1 MIAVVLGGNGF
12 IGSTLVSRLLAQGHS
27 VRVFDRGAPMHSS
40 KSFHFFAGDF
50 TTHADFTEL
59 LHGADVVFH
68 LISTTLPN
76 TSVDN
81 TSADVCGNLLP
92 TLRLLEQMRK
102 QGISRIVF
110 PSSGGTVYGEAQYLP
125 IDEKHPTEPIVPYG
139 ATKLAIE
146 KYLAIFRHAR
156 QLDPI
161 CLRISNPY
169 GPGFRP
175 ESPQGVIGAF
185 LNKSLSNQPID
196 LWGAGEVQRDY
207 LYIDDLIDAMIAAA
221 YYEGPH
227 FLFNISTGIGTS
239 LLQIIALVE
248 QATGHP
254 LVVHR
259 HSSRSFDV
267 RSNVLCNAR
276 AREELGWS
284 PKLSLTQGIERT
296 LQWLKAARKYNHSQ
310 ASNR

>member
-12 IGSTLVSRLLAQGHS
+12 IGSTLVSRLLKQGHS
-27 VRVFDRGAPMHSS
+27 VRVFDRGVPAHSAE
-40 KSFHFFAGDF
+40 SFHFFAGDF

-59 LHGADVVFH
+59 LQGADVVFH

-81 TSADVCGNLLP
+81 TSADIHGNLLP
-92 TLRLLEQMRK
+92 TLRLLEQIQK
-102 QGISRIVF
+102 LGISRIVF

-185 LNKSLSNQPID
+185 LHKGLSNQPID
-196 LWGAGEVQRDY
+196 LWGAGDVQRDY

-221 YYEGPH
+221 SYQGPH
-227 FLFNISTGIGTS
+227 FVFNISTGIGTS
-239 LLQIIALVE
+239 LLEIIELVE
-248 QATGHP
+248 RAIGRP
-254 LVVHR
+254 LVVHQ

-267 RSNVLCNAR
+267 RSNVLCSAR
-276 AREELGWS
+276 ARQELGWS
-284 PKLSLTQGIERT
+284 PKLSLMQGIERT
-296 LQWLKAARKYNHSQ
+296 LSWLTDVRDYDKPWVPNA
-310 ASNR
+310 

>member
-12 IGSTLVSRLLAQGHS
+12 IGSTLVTRLLGLGHA
-27 VRVFDRGAPMHSS
+27 VRVFDRGVSAHSS
-40 KSFHFFAGDF
+40 KSFEFFAGDF

-81 TSADVCGNLLP
+81 TSADVRGNLLP
-92 TLRLLEQMRK
+92 TLRLLEQMHK
-102 QGISRIVF
+102 QGVSRIVF

-175 ESPQGVIGAF
+175 ASPQGVIGAF
-185 LNKSLSNQPID
+185 LNRGLSNEPID
-196 LWGAGEVQRDY
+196 LWGAGDVQRDY
-207 LYIDDLIDAMIAAA
+207 LYIDDLIDAMVAAA
-221 YYEGPH
+221 HYRGPH
-227 FLFNISTGIGTS
+227 FVFNISTGVGTS
-239 LLQIIALVE
+239 LLQIIELVE
-248 QATGHP
+248 QAMGRP

-259 HSSRSFDV
+259 HGGRSFDV
-267 RSNVLCNAR
+267 KSNVLCNAR
-276 AREELGWS
+276 AQQELGWS
-284 PKLSLTQGIERT
+284 PKLSLRQGIERT
-296 LQWLKAARKYNHSQ
+296 LQWLISGR
-310 ASNR
+310 

>member
-12 IGSTLVSRLLAQGHS
+12 IGSMLVSRLLAQGHT
-27 VRVFDRGAPMHSS
+27 VRVFDRGSPMHSS
-40 KSFHFFAGDF
+40 KSFHFFSGDF
-50 TTHADFTEL
+50 TSHADFSEL

-81 TSADVCGNLLP
+81 TLADVQGNLLP
-92 TLRLLEQMRK
+92 TLRLVEQMQK
-102 QGISRIVF
+102 QGIARIVF

-125 IDEKHPTEPIVPYG
+125 IDEQHPTEPIVPYG

-196 LWGAGEVQRDY
+196 LWGTGDVQRDY
-207 LYIDDLIDAMIAAA
+207 LYIDDLIDAMIAAVF
-221 YYEGPH
+221 YSGPH
-227 FLFNISTGIGTS
+227 FLFNISTGLGTS
-239 LLQIIALVE
+239 LLEIIGFVE
-248 QATGHP
+248 QAIGRP
-254 LVVHR
+254 LVVRR
-259 HSSRSFDV
+259 HDSRSFDV
-267 RSNVLCNAR
+267 KSNVLCNVR
-276 AREELGWS
+276 AQQELGWS
-284 PKLSLTQGIERT
+284 PKLSLAQGIERT
-296 LQWLKAARKYNHSQ
+296 LHWLKSVRDY
-310 ASNR
+310 